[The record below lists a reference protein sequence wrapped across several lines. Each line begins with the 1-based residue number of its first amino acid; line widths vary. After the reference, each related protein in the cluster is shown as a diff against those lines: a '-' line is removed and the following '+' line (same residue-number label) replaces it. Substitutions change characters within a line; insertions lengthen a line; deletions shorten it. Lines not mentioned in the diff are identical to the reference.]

1 MSIDNLLAVDGGD
14 IELELQYNEMN
25 SEAEQSITSLEDVLA
40 GLAEIGDEV
49 AGEGVICKTQ
59 AVALESI
66 SPGILPRYASVNSF
80 TQIPS
85 TTNLKVALEEIDKKK
100 VGIIAAIVL
109 AAGTFLYKLWKW
121 ISGKSEDTDK
131 AFTGIADKS
140 EQVAQAEAT
149 FKEATHELQ
158 QKGVDI
164 HAIEAEVR
172 KDEHVQKEMFMV
184 SEHYTETVH
193 LFMTNPDKSFGALNK
208 MIGALSNCP
217 TVIKHMEEILHSY
230 SQELSKFLNPVMRGE
245 TSNAEATKEVHKFDH
260 VVGPIN
266 MTAMYGSFAGID
278 AIKGFLVE
286 AGMAPPDPKIPTLDP
301 TPKYTS
307 DNNPMEPVD
316 QKQHEYNDQV
326 DSLLLWL
333 RAAAQSVNQ
342 KNNTVT
348 NLNGFA
354 EVERTLSNVNV
365 FTSKAKT
372 TASLSKNLDKLD
384 NLAEMYSDAAVRA
397 RVDRIPDNE
406 SGANQLRMAE
416 KLVVKYAQCV
426 AALVQLVRT
435 IINHLRRFLDAA
447 SNYQKARKKTL
458 VEKSKTWIKDKW
470 GPQDPKTALA
480 VEVFEMLNADVVTN
494 D

>member
-100 VGIIAAIVL
+100 AGIIAAIVL
-109 AAGTFLYKLWKW
+109 AAGAFLYKLWKW

-131 AFTGIADKS
+131 AMGAVATQS
-140 EQVAQAEAT
+140 EAVAKAEEA
-149 FKEATHELQ
+149 FKEATQELH
-158 QKGVDI
+158 QKGVDV

-172 KDEHVQKEMFMV
+172 KDEHVQKQLFLV

-193 LFMTNPDKSFGALNK
+193 RFMSNPEKSFGALNK
-208 MIGALSNCP
+208 MIGALGNCP
-217 TVIKHMEEILHSY
+217 TIIKDMEAILHGY
-230 SQELSKFLNPVMRGE
+230 SEKIAQLIRAHQNKEISQD
-245 TSNAEATKEVHKFDH
+245 EANKTADAYDNLI
-260 VVGPIN
+260 GPIN
-266 MTAMYGSFAGID
+266 LSAMYGSFAGID
-278 AIKGFLVE
+278 AIKGFLVDS
-286 AGMAPPDPKIPTLDP
+286 GMAPPDPKIPMLDP
-301 TPKYTS
+301 VPKYTADQS
-307 DNNPMEPVD
+307 PMAPVD
-316 QKQHEYNDQV
+316 EKQLDYNEQV

-333 RAAAQSVNQ
+333 RAASQSINQ
-342 KNNTVT
+342 KNNTIN
-348 NLNGFA
+348 NLNGYA
-354 EVERTLSNVNV
+354 EVERTLSHVNV
-365 FTSKAKT
+365 FTGKAKT
-372 TASLSKNLDKLD
+372 TAAMAKNLDKLD
-384 NLAEMYSDAAVRA
+384 SLSEMYSDQAVRA
-397 RVDRIPDNE
+397 RADSVPENA
-406 SGANQLRMAE
+406 SGANQMRMAE

-426 AALVQLVRT
+426 AALVQMIRS
-435 IINHLRRFLDAA
+435 IIGHLNRFLNAA
-447 SNYQKARKKTL
+447 SAYQKTRKKSL
-458 VEKSKTWIKDKW
+458 VEKGKGWIKEKW
-470 GPQDPKTALA
+470 GPQDPKAALA
-480 VEVFEMLNADVVTN
+480 DEVFEMLMADTIS

>member
-1 MSIDNLLAVDGGD
+1 MSIDNLLAANGGD
-14 IELELQYNEMN
+14 VELELQYNQMVD
-25 SEAEQSITSLEDVLA
+25 EAEQSIISLEDVLN
-40 GLAEIGDEV
+40 GLSEISNEV
-49 AGEGVICKTQ
+49 SGEGVICKTQ

-66 SPGILPRYASVNSF
+66 APGTLPRHAPINSF

-85 TTNLKVALEEIDKKK
+85 KTNLKVALEEIDKKK

-140 EQVAQAEAT
+140 ELVAKAEAT

-164 HAIEAEVR
+164 HAVEAAVR
-172 KDEHVQKEMFMV
+172 KDEHVQKELFMV

-193 LFMTNPDKSFGALNK
+193 LFITNPDKSFGALNK

-217 TVIKHMEEILHSY
+217 MIIKDMEAILHGY
-230 SQELSKFLNPVMRGE
+230 SQELSKFLNPVLSGE
-245 TSNAEATKEVHKFDH
+245 TPTGEAVKEIHKFDH

-286 AGMAPPDPKIPTLDP
+286 AGMAPADPKIPVLDP
-301 TPKYTS
+301 APKYTS
-307 DNNPMEPVD
+307 DNKPMEPVD

-333 RAAAQSVNQ
+333 RATAQFVNQ
-342 KNNTVT
+342 KNSTIN
-348 NLNGFA
+348 NLNGYV

-372 TASLSKNLDKLD
+372 TAMMAKNLDKLD
-384 NLAEMYSDAAVRA
+384 SLTEMYSDSAVRA

-406 SGANQLRMAE
+406 SGANQLRVAE

-435 IINHLRRFLDAA
+435 IINHLRHFLDSAA
-447 SNYQKARKKTL
+447 NYQKSRKKSL
-458 VEKSKTWIKDKW
+458 VEKSKAWIKEKW
-470 GPQDPKTALA
+470 GPQDPKAALA
-480 VEVFEMLNADVVTN
+480 DEVFEMLVSDTVSN
-494 D
+494 